1 MNPLQAISE
10 TFKTLMQ
17 RSANPIIGSFIS
29 SWLVI
34 NWKLLLL
41 LLKSNSEIEATISI
55 IENEHLKVEHILYYP
70 LIFSISY
77 VIFAPW
83 LSVVISVI
91 TSKAEVISA
100 NIIYNKSAYINQA
113 EKSAMLA
120 DPKLKLPYESIES
133 VLATIFIHMSDEEKR
148 KIITCLR
155 SQLPETK
162 KQK

>member
-1 MNPLQAISE
+1 MNPFQAISE
-10 TFKTLMQ
+10 TSKTIIQ
-17 RSANPIIGSFIS
+17 RAANPIIGSFIS

-41 LLKSNSEIEATISI
+41 LLKSNSEIEATISV
-55 IENEHLKVEHILYYP
+55 IENEHFKIEHILYYP

-77 VIFAPW
+77 VFFTPW
-83 LSVVISVI
+83 LSVLITVI

-100 NIIYNKSAYINQA
+100 NIIYKKNTYINQA

-133 VLATIFIHMSDEEKR
+133 VLATIFI
-148 KIITCLR
+148 CL
-155 SQLPETK
+155 TK
-162 KQK
+162 KSAK